1 MLINNII
8 IPMTENLL
16 DALNENQ
23 REAVAYSD
31 GPSLVIAG
39 AGSGKTRV
47 LTYKIAYLIQQG
59 MKPWNILALTFTNKA
74 AREMKERIGALV
86 GARTAQYIYMGTFH
100 SIFARILRK
109 EAEVMGY
116 TSNFTI
122 YDETDSRTLLKS
134 IIRDMQLDDKQ
145 YKPATVHARI
155 SMAKNRLVL
164 PSLYAN
170 DADQRERDRQARL
183 DETYKI
189 YHAYQDRLRQ
199 ANAMDF
205 DDLLVITYQLF
216 SGHPDICQRYADY
229 FRYVLVDEYQDTNSV
244 QQQIVLLLTRG
255 HQHVCVVGDD
265 YQSIYAFRGAQ
276 IDNILNFQ
284 QFFGGVR
291 IFKLERNYRSTPEI
305 VQAANSL
312 MKHNQHQ
319 IDKDVYSK
327 NAKGDKV
334 VYRPV
339 YSDREEAA
347 VVCKMIRSIKRS
359 DGCAYSDFAI
369 LYRTNA
375 QSRTFEDELRAHAMP
390 YRIFGGLSFY
400 QRKEIKDVIA
410 YYRVIVNP
418 DDEEA
423 LKRIINYPARGI
435 GSTTVDKIQACA
447 TEHHVSLWQ
456 VVTHP
461 TEHGLAV
468 NRGTLGKLGLF
479 AQLIDTFRSGL
490 DEQDAEQLGQRVIKE
505 SGIYADLCQ
514 GTDVEALTRREN
526 VEELLNSLSEFVD
539 GHREEGRGER
549 VGLADFLQEVSLLSD
564 LDSDDGGDDKVNL
577 MTVHAAKGLEFST
590 VFVVGLEE
598 KIFPSQMAS
607 GSPREI
613 EEERRLL
620 YVAITRA
627 EHHCILTS
635 AKNRWRYGK
644 LEFGAPSRFIS
655 DISPKYLNVIG
666 EGSGE
671 AEAGSRRKY
680 SLRGGDYESDR
691 PYQGAR
697 VGQDEFRQLNGRWQN
712 SRPVAGQFMADLKPK
727 VTSPRKAET
736 AVDPFG
742 SGFKRQYVANGGKLT
757 RLKDA
762 IANGGRSLAVSTAGA
777 SSATALQVGTVIE
790 HQRFGIGTVIR
801 IEGTGENTK
810 ATVEFKNTGTKQLL
824 LKFARFTIKSLFQ

>member
-1 MLINNII
+1 MPINNII

-16 DALNENQ
+16 DALNESQ
-23 REAVAYSD
+23 REAVAYND

-74 AREMKERIGALV
+74 AREMKDRIGALV

-109 EAEVMGY
+109 EAEVVGY

-122 YDETDSRTLLKS
+122 YDETDSRALLKS

-145 YKPATVHARI
+145 YKPATVHSRI

-164 PSLYAN
+164 PSLYAD

-189 YHAYQDRLRQ
+189 YYAYQNRLRQ

-205 DDLLVITYQLF
+205 DDLLVVTHQLF

-244 QQQIVLLLTRG
+244 QQQIVLQLTRG

-435 GSTTVDKIQACA
+435 GSTTVDKISACA
-447 TEHHVSLWQ
+447 AEHHVSLWQ
-456 VVTHP
+456 IITHP

-468 NRGTLGKLGLF
+468 NRGTLGKLAQF
-479 AQLIDTFRSGL
+479 AQLIETFRGSL
-490 DEQDAEQLGQRVIKE
+490 DEQDADQLGQAVIKE

-514 GTDVEALTRREN
+514 GTDVEALARREN
-526 VEELLNSLSEFVD
+526 VEELMSSLSEFVD
-539 GHREEGRGER
+539 GRREEGREEN

-564 LDSDDGGDDKVNL
+564 QDSDDGDDDKVNL

-607 GSPREI
+607 SSPREI

-644 LEFGAPSRFIS
+644 LEFGTPSRFIS
-655 DISPKYLNVIG
+655 DINPKYLNVIG
-666 EGSGE
+666 EGSDETE
-671 AEAGSRRKY
+671 ADTGRKR
-680 SLRGGDYESDR
+680 SAWGDGYESER
-691 PYQGAR
+691 PYQGSR

-712 SRPVAGQFMADLKPK
+712 SRPVADQFRADLKPK
-727 VTSPRKAET
+727 ITAPCQAEKT
-736 AVDPFG
+736 VDPF
-742 SGFKRQYVANGGKLT
+742 SPGFKRQYVANGGKLT
-757 RLKDA
+757 RLKDV
-762 IANGGRSLAVSTAGA
+762 ISNGGRSVAASTAGA
-777 SSATALQVGTVIE
+777 VSATALQVGTVIE

-824 LKFARFTIKSLFQ
+824 LKFARFNIKS